1 MASLELWEILLI
13 IYLENP
19 NSEWEQ
25 KGEVFYSVITG
36 AFQRLERLLRVNYIG
51 RSKLEACLLSC
62 STLNSLVRLLPTS
75 EYDLW
80 VQEMTIAGL
89 DFKNPVGM
97 ETFNCFIMVCIIEL
111 NRVLKI

>member
-1 MASLELWEILLI
+1 MGTERRSFLFCDHRSYPEA
-13 IYLENP
+13 
-19 NSEWEQ
+19 
-25 KGEVFYSVITG
+25 GEVAASE
-36 AFQRLERLLRVNYIG
+36 L
-51 RSKLEACLLSC
+51 SKLEACLLSC